1 MNSSSLL
8 PYTVYSVYQCSLLC
22 TSVGGDWY
30 PGLCPSPHPLPVCAI
45 NLQLRDST
53 CSLLTPSTME
63 LHLSLLVSALLVLC
77 AGNPRQVP
85 PERSPGSAGPS
96 DTRTDV
102 FSEILTSNQGTSKSM
117 IQGDIAVKKSRNA
130 LMCPGKSCLWP
141 RSRKGLVLVPYTLSN
156 NYNSTER
163 DIIRAAM
170 DEVTV
175 LTCIQFVTYNN
186 ESDYLRIRPYD
197 GCWSYIGRVGGAQD
211 VSLMKTGCLHHGVI
225 QHELLHSLGFQHEQC
240 RSDRDNYININWDNI
255 SHDKERNFLKMNTQN
270 LGSPYDYLSVM
281 HYGKFAFATNSG
293 KPTLEPK
300 GNPSAMIGQRVG
312 LSSLDVEKIN
322 RLYQC
327 SVCGFLLA
335 DRWGD
340 FSWNSRLYPN
350 TSVCVWLIRVPQ
362 GKVFLQFHSLGIRP
376 SPACA
381 QGSVTV
387 YDGQSKESPLLISK
401 TCGKARPAGVVAS
414 GNLIRMD
421 VATSG
426 LGVNFRALYFSVK
439 CGGSFFQ
446 PFGNFSTPNFPAKYP
461 NATDC
466 VWTILAP
473 IGYKIALSIAHF
485 DLEASQGCSHDYLV
499 LRDSRRQQK
508 KCGVI
513 PLLNYTSYGRSLL
526 IYFHSDA
533 SVEAGGFHASYYFTS

>member
-102 FSEILTSNQGTSKSM
+102 FSEILTSNQ
-117 IQGDIAVKKSRNA
+117 D
-130 LMCPGKSCLWP
+130 
-141 RSRKGLVLVPYTLSN
+141 
-156 NYNSTER
+156 STER